1 MRVPKYVGWP
11 AVAAFGTGIFYWA
24 ANRAV
29 YFPFKYP
36 RGYWAMQEPIGARDV
51 WLEAADGVKL
61 HAWWVPAPGSSLATL
76 FLHGNAGNLT
86 HRTGHMRAIPAAGSS
101 VLVLDYRGY
110 GRSEGSP
117 GEAGLYADAEAAYR
131 HLLAAGYTPDRIVL
145 HGESLG
151 TAVAVELASRRRC
164 AGLILEAPFNAAS
177 EVARGVLPVLGP
189 LFIRCFDSRERIRRV
204 RAPLLVI
211 HGDRDT
217 TVPPA
222 LGRALF
228 AAANE
233 PKTFWSVPGADHN
246 GLREACGPEYAA
258 RLRRFYSENAR

>member
-11 AVAAFGTGIFYWA
+11 AVAAVGSGIFYWA

-29 YFPFKYP
+29 FHPFKYP
-36 RGYWAMQEPIGARDV
+36 AGYWSMREHVGARDV

-61 HAWWVPAPGSSLATL
+61 HAWWVPAKGAQWATL

-86 HRTGHMRAIPAAGSS
+86 HRSGHMRAITEAGSS

-117 GEAGLYADAEAAYR
+117 NEAGLYADAEAAYK
-131 HLLAAGYTPDRIVL
+131 HLLAEGYPPERIVL

-151 TAVAVELASRRRC
+151 TAVAVELASRLPC
-164 AGLILEAPFNAAS
+164 AGVVLEAPFTAAS
-177 EVARGVLPVLGP
+177 EVARTVLPVLGP
-189 LFIRCFDSRERIRRV
+189 MVVRCFDSRERIRRV

-217 TVPPA
+217 IVPHA

-228 AAANE
+228 EAANE
-233 PKTFWSVPGADHN
+233 PKAFWSVPGADHN
-246 GLREACGPEYAA
+246 NLREACGAEYEA
-258 RLRRFYSENAR
+258 RLRRFYLEIAR